1 MNETRRQQLTVLLVD
16 TKALIE
22 RIHAELG
29 SWEYV
34 EGFLVGAVDNHR
46 SREQEFVL
54 YADDPEADGLV
65 AELAGRRHCND

>member
-22 RIHAELG
+22 RIYVELG

-34 EGFLVGAVDNHR
+34 EGFLVGAIDNHR

-54 YADDPEADGLV
+54 HFDDPEADALV